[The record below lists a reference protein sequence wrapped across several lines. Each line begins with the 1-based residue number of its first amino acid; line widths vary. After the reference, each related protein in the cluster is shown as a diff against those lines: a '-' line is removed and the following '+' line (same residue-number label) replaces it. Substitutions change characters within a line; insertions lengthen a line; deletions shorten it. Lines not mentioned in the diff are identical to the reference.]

1 MEPTWAGAARLRRG
15 RMVFGGAIGS
25 NAAHAHHSV
34 QVIAALEGELL
45 LAGPTGEPF
54 ACRAAVI
61 PADVTHRI
69 LRGVPAGVMLLIDP
83 ATTAARRITELGGGP
98 REWCEA
104 GERWLRDLWAGD
116 LQSGDPFAVAEA
128 LDGTLV
134 GDDPVPESHPGL
146 ARVLA
151 ELPSLIENQTISL
164 ADAAKVAGLSES
176 RLAHLFQERVGLPF
190 RSYVL
195 WLRLGRATEL
205 VAAGASITDA
215 AHGAGF
221 ADGAHLSRVCR
232 RMFGIAPTDFTRRI
246 RWPTV

>member
-1 MEPTWAGAARLRRG
+1 MY
-15 RMVFGGAIGS
+15 GGAIGS

-34 QVIAALEGELL
+34 QVVAALEGELQ
-45 LAGPTGEPF
+45 LAGPTGDPF
-54 ACRAAVI
+54 TCRAAVI
-61 PADVTHRI
+61 PADVRHRI
-69 LRGVPAGVMLLIDP
+69 LRGAPAGVMLHLDP
-83 ATTAARRITELGGGP
+83 RTPAGQRISPTGDDP

-104 GERWLRDLWAGD
+104 GEQWLGSLLAADHLT
-116 LQSGDPFAVAEA
+116 GDPFAVAEA
-128 LDGTLV
+128 VDSLLV
-134 GDDPVPESHPGL
+134 GDESVPEAHPRL

-151 ELPSLIENQTISL
+151 ELPGMVEQRTVSL
-164 ADAAKVAGLSES
+164 ADAANVAGLSES
-176 RLAHLFQERVGLPF
+176 RLAHLFHDRVGMPF

-232 RMFGIAPTDFTRRI
+232 RMFGIAPSDFTRRMT
-246 RWPTV
+246 WPTV